1 MTVSN
6 LSDFESV
13 RRERLPGTRLM
24 RVEVYNWGT
33 FDRDVW
39 SFDVAGSN
47 ALLTGDIGSGKSTL
61 VDAITTLLLPS
72 QRIFYNRAAGADNR
86 ERTLRS
92 YVEGYYKAERNE
104 RTGTSRPV
112 GLRDATTFSVILGVF
127 GNIDFDTTVTLAQV
141 FRTRQAGDPGQP
153 DRFFVVADRE
163 LSIRPDFFDFG
174 TELTG
179 LKRTLRSKGAVVKDS
194 FPEYGREL
202 RRRLGIES
210 EQAMDLFHQTVSMK
224 AVDDL
229 TEFVR
234 SHMLEPFDTQTQVA
248 TLVEHF
254 ENLTKAHEAVVRARH
269 QLELLTPLVADLE
282 NYDRA
287 TVALGDVEQ
296 RRQVLPIVL
305 AERARGLFTSLIA
318 TLEDRLALHAT
329 EISRNTAR
337 LEDQRREETRIKVDI
352 AGHGGDRLAEIDREA
367 AQAKSERPE
376 RKRRMEEF
384 NHLLAGAGLDP
395 VSSASQFVSTRHK
408 VEAREAELK
417 QVETEAQNR
426 LTEASVAL
434 QKVQQEADAVNAEL
448 RSLESRRN
456 NLPSQSL
463 VVREELCNDLK
474 IDADELPFA
483 GELIRV
489 HQDAAG
495 WEGAAERV
503 LHGFALSMLV
513 PTAFYEQVAA
523 WINDRHLGTRLVYY
537 RVPDAVAT
545 PPLPDRE
552 GMFPLLL
559 DQLEVKPDTPM
570 RSWLEVE
577 LVRRANHVCVDSTS
591 AFRTVAK
598 AVTRTGQIKDRDR
611 HEKDDRRR
619 IDDRR
624 QYVLGWS
631 NEAKVSALIK
641 YASAVQT
648 QIVAATSEVK
658 ARRESVDAAAAS
670 LRSLSGL
677 AGYQRWED
685 LDWEALVKKGSELEE
700 ERQRILA
707 TSDQLSRLHHD
718 LEVVTERIETL
729 SREQDRLLKRQGS
742 LEGELI
748 AAKKSMAD
756 AERILEHNASIPVRD
771 EDRSTINDLIDTAV
785 DSAVDSAADAGAD
798 RTSPLAA
805 VDTAADA
812 GADRTALVTDAETL
826 RRAERAV
833 LDYLDKER
841 TRAQSVVNTLGPRIV
856 KVMANFRNL
865 YPQETADLDAS
876 VEAGS
881 EFRELHRRVSQDDL
895 PRFER
900 EFKDYLNQ
908 NTIRD
913 IAGFAARL
921 NGHER
926 DIRDRI
932 GTINASLVG
941 IDYNEGRYIRL
952 MAEPT
957 SNVDVRQFRSELR
970 DCTDDVVSSEGDQY
984 SEHKFLQVKKL
995 IDRFKG
1001 REGFTD
1007 ADRAWTRR
1015 VTDVRQW
1022 FEFSASERWRNDD
1035 TEYEHYADSGGK
1047 SGGQK
1052 EKLAYTILAAS
1063 LAYQFKLDFGSGRS
1077 RSFRFVVIDEAF
1089 GRGSEASTRYAL
1101 NLFTRLGLQ
1110 LLIVTPLQKIHVIEP
1125 HVAAVGFVDNPEGHY
1140 SRLQSLTI
1148 TEFRRRIGRGARRVE
1163 EQTGGPAA

>member
-6 LSDFESV
+6 LSDFESA

-72 QRIFYNRAAGADNR
+72 QRISYNRAAGADTR
-86 ERTLRS
+86 ERSLRS
-92 YVEGYYKAERNE
+92 YVEGYFKSERNE

-112 GLRDATTFSVILGVF
+112 GLRDAATFSVILGVF
-127 GNIDFDTTVTLAQV
+127 GNVDYGTTVTVAQV

-153 DRFFVVADRE
+153 DRFFVVAEGD

-174 TELTG
+174 TELAG
-179 LKRTLRSKGAVVKDS
+179 LKRRLRSAGAVVKDS

-229 TEFVR
+229 TGFVR
-234 SHMLEPFDTQTQVA
+234 SHMLEPFDAQAQVA

-254 ENLTKAHEAVVRARH
+254 ENLTKAHEAVLRARL
-269 QLELLTPLVADLE
+269 QLELLTPLVADLDG
-282 NYDRA
+282 YDRA
-287 TVALGDVEQ
+287 ASARDHIEH

-305 AERARGLFTSLIA
+305 AERARELFTSVIGGLQ
-318 TLEDRLALHAT
+318 DRMELLAS
-329 EISRNTAR
+329 EISLNDTR
-337 LEDQRREETRIKVDI
+337 LEHQRGEETRIKVDI
-352 AGHGGDRLAEIDREA
+352 AGHGGDRLTEIDREA
-367 AQAKSERPE
+367 GQAAAERPE
-376 RKRRMEEF
+376 RKRRMDEF
-384 NHLLAGAGLDP
+384 NRLLAGAGLDP
-395 VSSASQFVSTRHK
+395 VSSPSQFASTRQK
-408 VEAREAELK
+408 VEDREVELQ
-417 QVETEAQNR
+417 QVEADAQNR
-426 LTEASVAL
+426 LTESSVAL
-434 QKVQQEADAVNAEL
+434 QKVRDEADTVNVEL
-448 RSLESRRN
+448 RSLQSRRN

-463 VVREELCNDLK
+463 AVRKQLCDDLE
-474 IDADELPFA
+474 IEADDLPFA
-483 GELIRV
+483 GELIQVR
-489 HQDAAG
+489 QDADD

-545 PPLPDRE
+545 PPLPDRQ
-552 GMFPLLL
+552 GGFPLLL
-559 DQLEVKPDTPM
+559 DQLEVKPDTAT
-570 RSWLEVE
+570 RSWLEAE
-577 LVRRANHVCVDSTS
+577 LSRRASHACVDSTS
-591 AFRTVAK
+591 AFRSVAK
-598 AVTRTGQIKDRDR
+598 AVTRAGQIKDRDR

-624 QYVLGWS
+624 EYVLGWS
-631 NEAKVSALIK
+631 NEAKVSALIG
-641 YASAVQT
+641 YATAVQNE
-648 QIVAATSEVK
+648 IAAATSEVET
-658 ARRESVDAAAAS
+658 RRKKVHGAAES

-677 AGYQRWED
+677 AGYQRWDD
-685 LDWEALVKKGSELEE
+685 LDWEALVKKIADLEE
-700 ERQRILA
+700 EKQRILA

-718 LEVVTERIETL
+718 LEAVTEQIKDL
-729 SREQDRLLKRQGS
+729 SGKGKRLLNEQGS
-742 LEGELI
+742 LEHERD
-748 AAKKSMAD
+748 AATKSLAD
-756 AERILEHNASIPVRD
+756 AEGVLERGASTPVRD
-771 EDRSTINDLIDTAV
+771 EDRSAINDLID
-785 DSAVDSAADAGAD
+785 ADAGA
-798 RTSPLAA
+798 PL
-805 VDTAADA
+805 TDA
-812 GADRTALVTDAETL
+812 GTLAKAEW
-826 RRAERAV
+826 AV
-833 LDYLDKER
+833 LEYLDKER
-841 TRAQSVVNTLGPRIV
+841 GRAQSVMNTLGPRIV
-856 KVMANFRNL
+856 KVMANFRNQ
-865 YPQETADLDAS
+865 YPQDTADLDAS
-876 VEAGS
+876 VEAGG
-881 EFRELHRRVSQDDL
+881 EFRELHRRVSEDDL

-926 DIRDRI
+926 DIRARI
-932 GTINASLVG
+932 DTINTSLVG

-952 MAEPT
+952 MAESTP
-957 SNVDVRQFRSELR
+957 NVDVRQFRSDLR
-970 DCTDDVVSSEGDQY
+970 DCTDDVVGSDGDQY
-984 SEHKFLQVKKL
+984 SEQKFLQVKKL

-1007 ADRAWTRR
+1007 ADRTWTKR

-1022 FEFSASERWRNDD
+1022 FEFSASERWRGDD
-1035 TEYEHYADSGGK
+1035 TEHEHYSDSGGK

-1125 HVAAVGFVDNPEGHY
+1125 HVSAVGFVDNPEGNY

-1148 TEFRRRIGRGARRVE
+1148 TEFRQRLGRGARRVE
-1163 EQTGGPAA
+1163 DQAGGPAA